1 MRIALVGDVM
11 LGRLVNE
18 RLRRE
23 GPAYPWG
30 DVLPLFEQAELRFAN
45 LECVIADGGEPW
57 PDKVFTF
64 RSDRKNVASLEAAH
78 VDVVSLANNHVLDYG
93 VPALQEMLPLLDER
107 GILHTG
113 AGPDAAAAREPAIS
127 STGGTTVGFL
137 ACTDNEPGWQAGPG
151 SPGVFH
157 VPVSLRDARARQ
169 LLELVRRTRERT
181 GFLVVSAHWG
191 PNWGVEV
198 PQAHRSFAHALVD
211 AGADVVFG
219 HSAHIFRGVEVYRG
233 RPVIYSAGDFI
244 DDYAVDPEE
253 RNDQSFLFLLE
264 VRDGVPRTL
273 RLHPTLIAHYR
284 VMRAGRAARAIA
296 GRMEERSAELGTPCR
311 WLDEERCLEIALA

>member
-11 LGRLVNE
+11 LGRLVNK

-23 GPAYPWG
+23 DPAYPWG
-30 DVLPLFEQAELRFAN
+30 DVLPLFHQADLRFAN

-57 PDKVFTF
+57 PDKVFRF

-93 VPALQEMLPLLDER
+93 VPALEEMLPLLDER
-107 GILHTG
+107 GILHAG
-113 AGPDAAAAREPAIS
+113 AGPDAAAAREPAVAT
-127 STGGTTVGFL
+127 TGGSAVAFI
-137 ACTDNEPGWQAGPG
+137 AFTDNEPRWAAGSG

-157 VPVSLRDARARQ
+157 VPTRLGDARAQR
-169 LLELVRRTRERT
+169 LLELVRRTREHA
-181 GFLVVSAHWG
+181 GFVVVSAHWG

-198 PQAHRSFAHALVD
+198 PEDHRRLAHALVD

-219 HSAHIFRGVEVYRG
+219 HSAHIFRGVEVLDG
-233 RPVIYSAGDFI
+233 RPVVYSAGDFV

-264 VRDGVPRTL
+264 VRDGLPRTL
-273 RLHPTLIAHYR
+273 RLHPTVIEGYR
-284 VMRAGRAARAIA
+284 AVRAGREARAIA
-296 GRMEERSAELGTPCR
+296 GRMQARSAELGTVCR
-311 WLDEERCLEIALA
+311 WLEQERCLEIALA